1 MDYPYILQQ
10 GDHKSS
16 EMGGPC
22 SHKDSLQMQK
32 KDHHHK
38 TDSLQKDDH
47 HTKKDY
53 PSMRDRSSSRD
64 STSSSAAG
72 DHNTAGTSVLIHHQ
86 IPSEQSSKKRKNIFD
101 QFEADLTASSDSNH
115 SESSMQSRL
124 TAKTRD
130 NAKAGSLA
138 QKQTSQSVSVDEKRS
153 GRGSTK
159 SVSSDTRHSGSTKS
173 GSSRTSTRAGSSD
186 SKHSYSAQSRSS
198 ADEKHSDRQHPRLR
212 PSDINNESG
221 KPGSSHVK
229 LTEGAQPADKE
240 NSSSARLAF
249 KVGKHTNAEK
259 SKLGSDKHHENANSR
274 SEDRKHSDRGG
285 KDSDPRKE
293 ESRGGHKA
301 GTFSPTD
308 VRRES
313 SYGKRRHLSGG
324 SVASSS
330 STKDRSEDRQL
341 AKRGGK
347 DSDLRREESRG
358 GHKAGT
364 SPPTDTPKES
374 SHGRRR
380 HSSGGS
386 VMSSSSTK
394 DRKLADSVRKESEHR
409 QEESRGANKS
419 GASLSSDSPRE
430 KSHCNFRELPCS
442 PVASSSFSRVQDA
455 KSRSASSKSAETVTK
470 PDIQSCKTASQLGQP
485 SAGSPPNLPTPSGNT
500 SRPEKESVEK
510 GGKSQE
516 VSKSVEKQG
525 GPPQN
530 ESAQSRGLPSPT
542 TEAGG
547 SGRAPMRVRPPTPPR
562 KSDKDD
568 HRVQPASL
576 SLSGA
581 SPQDAHLPRPANP
594 KDAHS
599 RPKRVQFNPN
609 VQYESE
615 RRVNMPAQPAPSTL
629 PTFQELLEN
638 KMPPQLRAPGFQGNP
653 LQKRLPPLQEQQM
666 QQQQQQQQFV
676 FKPLVVENQ
685 GSTQPSGLGGNAL
698 SRQPLLEIDD
708 LLTCLLRWSPQWL
721 QEHGV
726 CVCVC
731 MCKCVCVCVCVCI
744 SL

>member
-16 EMGGPC
+16 EIGGPC

-124 TAKTRD
+124 TTKTRD

-138 QKQTSQSVSVDEKRS
+138 QKQTSQSVSVDEKHS

-159 SVSSDTRHSGSTKS
+159 SVSSHTRHSGSTKS

-186 SKHSYSAQSRSS
+186 SKHSDSAQSRSS

-221 KPGSSHVK
+221 KPGSSRVK
-229 LTEGAQPADKE
+229 LTEGAQHADKE

-341 AKRGGK
+341 AERGGK

-374 SHGRRR
+374 SHGRHR

-386 VMSSSSTK
+386 VVSSSSTK

-485 SAGSPPNLPTPSGNT
+485 SAGSPPNLPTLSGNT

-547 SGRAPMRVRPPTPPR
+547 SGRAPMHVRPPTPPR

-568 HRVQPASL
+568 RRVQPASL

-615 RRVNMPAQPAPSTL
+615 RRVNMPAQSAPSTL

-666 QQQQQQQQFV
+666 QQQQQQQFV

-685 GSTQPSGLGGNAL
+685 GRTQPSGLGGNVL
-698 SRQPLLEIDD
+698 SQQRLLEIDD
-708 LLTCLLRWSPQWL
+708 LITCLLRWSPQWL

-731 MCKCVCVCVCVCI
+731 VHV
-744 SL
+744 